1 MTNRESLRTELSVL
15 WWVLSRSPCQLLI
28 GAKKRNLRLTM
39 RDAMFLKVCKVQRAQ
54 KEIWMRLI
62 QNPIFQLLESQS
74 KWRDMTNWD
83 LCWIRTKTWGVLRN
97 TLMPPALLK
106 RGGLSHHQSWTSNL
120 CFKLEDNSDQLKKDI
135 AEVNE
140 KIAAVAH
147 GINRQI
153 KKNPSTGKL
162 QMSSRI
168 SSNANLRSPQ
178 KKMSSQSNQHGYL
191 KTEQRK
197 TQQMIEK
204 ETPKKKLSKKYL
216 SPKNKDEL

>member
-1 MTNRESLRTELSVL
+1 VERHDKLGSLLNKNKDMGSLKKYLNATS
-15 WWVLSRSPCQLLI
+15 SI
-28 GAKKRNLRLTM
+28 KKRGSI
-39 RDAMFLKVCKVQRAQ
+39 A
-54 KEIWMRLI
+54 
-62 QNPIFQLLESQS
+62 PP
-74 KWRDMTNWD
+74 
-83 LCWIRTKTWGVLRN
+83 VLNIKSMLQVR
-97 TLMPPALLK
+97 
-106 RGGLSHHQSWTSNL
+106 
-120 CFKLEDNSDQLKKDI
+120 EDNSDQLKKDI